1 MLEFHPVAT
10 AHPII
15 EIAPSILACNLAFL
29 AEEVRKVEAG
39 GAAVI
44 HVDVMDGHFVPNL
57 TIGVPVLASLRKATR
72 LPLDVHL
79 MIERPEE
86 FIGAFAEAGANR
98 ILVHQEA
105 TPHLDRALQLIREHG
120 VEAGAVINP
129 ATPVAM
135 LKEVLQD
142 VDTVLVMSVNPG
154 FGGQKFLAYSFDK
167 IRELRDL
174 RERHGYRYRIEVD
187 GGVGTENIAA
197 LVAAGAGTFVAGTS
211 IFQSADPAAAVR
223 ELLTLARGALAQRA
237 S

>member
-1 MLEFHPVAT
+1 
-10 AHPII
+10 
-15 EIAPSILACNLAFL
+15 
-29 AEEVRKVEAG
+29 VEAG

-57 TIGVPVLASLRKATR
+57 TVGVPVLASLRKATP

-105 TPHLDRALQLIREHG
+105 TVHLDRVLQLIREHR
-120 VEAGAVINP
+120 VEAGVAINP
-129 ATPVAM
+129 ATPVAT
-135 LKEVLQD
+135 LKEVLRD
-142 VDTVLVMSVNPG
+142 VDTVMVMSVNPG
-154 FGGQKFLAYSFDK
+154 FGGQEFLAYSYDK

-197 LVAAGAGTFVAGTS
+197 LVAAGAGTFVAGTN
-211 IFQSADPAAAVR
+211 IFHTADPAAAVR
-223 ELLTLARGALAQRA
+223 ELLALARGALV
-237 S
+237 